1 MKNYS
6 NYSKENIN
14 DLVPSLLG
22 KTEECSKNLGDR
34 VKINSIFNEFEA
46 YTHENFKKFIEMS
59 QQRYKSVKSGN
70 HLEIKLQ
77 SQRPEYDDITT
88 QILNN
93 QFYNNDLIEN
103 EAKKLLKKMNKKQ
116 NNTVISN
123 LRKNI
128 IQKTRDFT
136 PKEVIKR
143 EKLASAALERRKQR
157 ELDKLAHR
165 INRRD
170 LIYRPE
176 SMKETIYSKNNLP
189 LILNEEVKI
198 NNDVEEYINKKKFF
212 DELMENDCKN
222 LNENIS
228 DYKNFV
234 KDVER
239 VQQNKEEEALLPG
252 TKKENYGHSFTF
264 LTDGIKLL
272 SYKEEKKVETKHK
285 RIEEPKIDIIK
296 LMRYTKRGNKKWF
309 QEELKK
315 KSNKRLSAVNRHLR
329 NVSKISHPKS
339 ANNVKIKL
347 NYEINKL
354 NNDKN
359 IDIIE
364 YENEKDKI
372 DFTQYDNFKKANTF
386 SNFKNT
392 IKTIKNEAEKSYF
405 INDNFLVKKEN
416 MNALF
421 NEKAYPKIDEYESVI
436 KNEEERKKA
445 SKPNL
450 IEEQEKE
457 HHKTKRDKNKELT
470 QHFINSFAKKKL
482 TWTREDFIREQSKK
496 KEKNVLHET
505 QKYLKEIKE
514 VQKKVNK
521 GQSISK
527 CINIFNG
534 YLNYHSE
541 MQKKKNIIE
550 NKKPIKKI
558 VNKNLIELQNKREE
572 EKKKKAEEERINYM
586 ELFDKMR
593 INLEKEEED
602 EDIKL
607 SFKYKLCKGLVNETN
622 QSLNAYNDYL
632 ELVELAKERKNK
644 GEYDYNNIVEVNKI
658 KKESQYNKFLKNI
671 NKVAQMNTY
680 IDPNGNIAFKG
691 KPKSNFVR
699 KLADSMRLANKKK

>member
-1 MKNYS
+1 M
-6 NYSKENIN
+6 
-14 DLVPSLLG
+14 
-22 KTEECSKNLGDR
+22 
-34 VKINSIFNEFEA
+34 
-46 YTHENFKKFIEMS
+46 
-59 QQRYKSVKSGN
+59 
-70 HLEIKLQ
+70 
-77 SQRPEYDDITT
+77 
-88 QILNN
+88 
-93 QFYNNDLIEN
+93 
-103 EAKKLLKKMNKKQ
+103 
-116 NNTVISN
+116 
-123 LRKNI
+123 
-128 IQKTRDFT
+128 
-136 PKEVIKR
+136 
-143 EKLASAALERRKQR
+143 
-157 ELDKLAHR
+157 
-165 INRRD
+165 
-170 LIYRPE
+170 
-176 SMKETIYSKNNLP
+176 
-189 LILNEEVKI
+189 
-198 NNDVEEYINKKKFF
+198 
-212 DELMENDCKN
+212 
-222 LNENIS
+222 
-228 DYKNFV
+228 
-234 KDVER
+234 
-239 VQQNKEEEALLPG
+239 
-252 TKKENYGHSFTF
+252 
-264 LTDGIKLL
+264 
-272 SYKEEKKVETKHK
+272 
-285 RIEEPKIDIIK
+285 
-296 LMRYTKRGNKKWF
+296 
-309 QEELKK
+309 
-315 KSNKRLSAVNRHLR
+315 
-329 NVSKISHPKS
+329 
-339 ANNVKIKL
+339 
-347 NYEINKL
+347 
-354 NNDKN
+354 
-359 IDIIE
+359 
-364 YENEKDKI
+364 
-372 DFTQYDNFKKANTF
+372 
-386 SNFKNT
+386 
-392 IKTIKNEAEKSYF
+392 
-405 INDNFLVKKEN
+405 
-416 MNALF
+416 
-421 NEKAYPKIDEYESVI
+421 I
-436 KNEEERKKA
+436 KNEEERKKL